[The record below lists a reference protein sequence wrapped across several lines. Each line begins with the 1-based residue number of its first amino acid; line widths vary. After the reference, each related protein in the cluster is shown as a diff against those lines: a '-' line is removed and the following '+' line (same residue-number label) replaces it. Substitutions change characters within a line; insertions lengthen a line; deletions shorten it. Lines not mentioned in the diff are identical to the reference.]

1 MKVKVGLVGHGV
13 MTTVPSEENPNN
25 YVEKFIADTCTI
37 YLDGPDAKGKPNKD
51 TENMHEGNYVAVALA
66 VARKRLQVEVF
77 PVSIEKPEWLPKRPV
92 KHGEKVQ

>member
-37 YLDGPDAKGKPNKD
+37 YLDRGKD

-66 VARKRLQVEVF
+66 VARKRLQTEVF
-77 PVSIEKPEWLPKRPV
+77 PVSIEKPDWLPKRPV
-92 KHGEKVQ
+92 KRGEKVQ